1 MQSSGWR
8 NSPGRWHTSGPS
20 VSLKDLKPPG
30 PNFSQVPESQLLTGE
45 AAAGASLPSTAGLFC
60 TGLVTAVTPAPAAP
74 SCFPL
79 RGWSPAPAGLPR
91 PEDLSPDG
99 LKAGVADAGLGRPL
113 PNPDGLLLFP
123 LIPDGWLLIPPKL
136 DGLLLF
142 LTDPDGLLL
151 LFTNLLLLLFPDGLL
166 LDNPSPDG
174 RFRVPPKPDGP
185 LLFLPDPDGLLL
197 LLLLT
202 NPGLLF
208 PRNSSGLFLME
219 FSDPGLLLMLDPG
232 PDGLLFLFDP
242 GPDGLMLLFDP
253 NPDGLLLLDPD
264 PDGLLLLFD
273 PNPDGLLLLLFD
285 PNPDGLLLLLFDPNP
300 EGLLLLFDP
309 NADGLLVVAAPDGL
323 LLLPPA
329 PEFCPC
335 SLPLLAPLDGDT

>member
-1 MQSSGWR
+1 MQSVGCLNR
-8 NSPGRWHTSGPS
+8 PGLWHTSGPR
-20 VSLKDLKPPG
+20 VSLNVLKPPG

-91 PEDLSPDG
+91 PGDLSPDG

-142 LTDPDGLLL
+142 LTDPEG
-151 LFTNLLLLLFPDGLL
+151 LLLLFPDGLL
-166 LDNPSPDG
+166 LDDPSPDG
-174 RFRVPPKPDGP
+174 RFRVPPGL

-285 PNPDGLLLLLFDPNP
+285 PNP

-335 SLPLLAPLDGDT
+335 SLPLLAPLNGDT